1 MISVVI
7 NGKMVAFGDVT
18 EIEINDNG
26 VLSLKDSKDRV
37 VRIINKNCWEQV
49 EIFYG

>member
-7 NGKMVAFGDVT
+7 SGEIVEFPNVT
-18 EIEINDNG
+18 EVEVNENG
-26 VLSLKDSKDRV
+26 VLSLKDDKDRV

-49 EIFYG
+49 EIFYA